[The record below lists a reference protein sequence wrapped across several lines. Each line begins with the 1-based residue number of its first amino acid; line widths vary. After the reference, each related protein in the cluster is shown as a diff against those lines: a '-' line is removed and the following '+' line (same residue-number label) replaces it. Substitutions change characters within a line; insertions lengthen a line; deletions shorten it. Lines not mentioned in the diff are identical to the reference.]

1 MQRIETLLYALTRI
15 IVHIGTVAALLLT
28 GLVVLS
34 SIMRYLLGSP
44 FHFTEELVG
53 LLFMAMVFLTVPFGF
68 SERKHIRVTVLTRLL
83 SPKAQ
88 QASEVFASIV
98 AIAFTTWFFIESW
111 KFTAFA
117 YDLGARTEQT
127 ELILTPWMALMPITF
142 GLVIAVVFVQLCRQT
157 MTLVGGK

>member
-53 LLFMAMVFLTVPFGF
+53 LLFMAMVFLTVPFGLPQGMPE
-68 SERKHIRVTVLTRLL
+68 SVLR
-83 SPKAQ
+83 
-88 QASEVFASIV
+88 
-98 AIAFTTWFFIESW
+98 FTQLPP
-111 KFTAFA
+111 AHGC
-117 YDLGARTEQT
+117 LQ
-127 ELILTPWMALMPITF
+127 LTPSRTSTSYPTPMPGTHS
-142 GLVIAVVFVQLCRQT
+142 LVWDPIRKL
-157 MTLVGGK
+157 